1 MDIKPILDRL
11 NEEQRRDAE
20 SIYGIRRT
28 IAGPGTGK
36 TGTQVAQIANFIANN
51 IDPSSIL
58 AMTFTNKAAAETRHR
73 IVKAVGEDGWK
84 VAASTYHTFC
94 RKWILKPNENHAFF
108 KELGYEKGFII
119 LDDSDSMNAM
129 REVKSRQK
137 TGHILMM
144 DALGLTE
151 KSVLKHISSYRADGI
166 SLKHQRDQLKSEPNL
181 VADFTSLINR
191 YPAAQ
196 VDKKSDSYE
205 IFLSEVKEDLYRN
218 PALID
223 PLIISLWRDYS
234 KECASTDGIDF
245 DDQILYSK
253 LLLEADPSIAK
264 RLSNRFSHLCLD
276 EYQDS
281 NQCQWDVINLIVK
294 QSPNPNI
301 FCVGD
306 DRQSI
311 YLFRK
316 AKVELM
322 MTFDQ
327 LFPDCIT
334 NNLVKNYRSSSSIIA
349 LGNAHA
355 ATMTNQIGQ
364 GQLVSGLNKS
374 GSLPIYGRFRD
385 SKAEARWVSGQI
397 TSLLDCGEDPKD
409 IAILYRG
416 HALKNDIVEDL
427 TTQNMDYSIVGDLDF
442 YETAEVK
449 STIATLRALTR
460 ERDIYALSKVLD
472 YATVGIS
479 PARLKS
485 KHHEIGG
492 LPMEIIKGIISTDKR
507 AANKGSE
514 FYSDLMNI
522 IKESTKIISHSDFLK
537 IILNSPEKEQQ
548 YSNSATAR
556 ESINEIFR
564 NFRTKNLSS
573 LTTNVEQFWH
583 KYIFPNFEKEAEKSV
598 KKKGSEDPSEQISEI
613 LNKRMRN
620 SQLVLERISNDLIQ
634 SLDLTL
640 SDAIDDLVLRA
651 ENNNKAESNAINL
664 MTNHASKGLEF
675 KHIFVVGAE
684 QEAYIKMEATAEDI
698 EEESRNFYVAI
709 TRAADNLYIT
719 SAASRYLHG
728 KTVSRE
734 ELMFVKNLKPFL
746 NCIEE
751 KSFGHNQYQTPSI
764 PATKQNPT
772 YNTQTQVIDEIDLDE
787 YLGNCTPGG
796 F

>member
-1 MDIKPILDRL
+1 MNIKPILDRL

-94 RKWILKPNENHAFF
+94 RKWILKPNENHDFF
-108 KELGYEKGFII
+108 KALGYEKGFII
-119 LDDSDSMNAM
+119 LDDSDSLNAM
-129 REVKSRQK
+129 REVKGRLK
-137 TGHILMM
+137 AGHILMM
-144 DALGLTE
+144 EALGLTE

-166 SLKHQRDQLKSEPNL
+166 SLQHQRDLLKAEPNL
-181 VADFTSLINR
+181 VADFASLINR

-196 VDKKSDSYE
+196 VDNKSDTYE
-205 IFLSEVKEDLYRN
+205 IFLSEVKEELYRN

-223 PLIISLWRDYS
+223 PLIISLWRDYE

-245 DDQILYSK
+245 DNQILYSK

-264 RLSNRFSHLCLD
+264 RLSNRFSHICLD
-276 EYQDS
+276 EFQDS
-281 NQCQWDVINLIVK
+281 NQCQWDVINLIIE
-294 QSPNPNI
+294 QSLNPNLFI
-301 FCVGD
+301 VGD

-334 NNLVKNYRSSSSIIA
+334 NALVKNYRSSSSIIA

-374 GSLPIYGRFRD
+374 GSQPVYGRFRD
-385 SKAEARWVSGQI
+385 GKAEARWVSGQI
-397 TSLLDCGEDPKD
+397 KLLLDCGEDPKD

-416 HALKNDIVEDL
+416 HKLKDDLVEEL

-442 YETAEVK
+442 FETAEVK

-492 LPMEIIKGIISTDKR
+492 LPMEIIKGILLSDKR

-514 FYSDLMNI
+514 FYADLMKI
-522 IKESTKIISHSDFLK
+522 IKLSTKIISHSDFLQ
-537 IILNSPEKEQQ
+537 IALNSSELQQ
-548 YSNSATAR
+548 KYRTTPSAKMAVDDIFIQLRAKKLNSFTAG
-556 ESINEIFR
+556 
-564 NFRTKNLSS
+564 
-573 LTTNVEQFWH
+573 VGQFWE
-583 KYIFPNFEKEAEKSV
+583 KYIFPSFEKEAEKLV
-598 KKKGSEDPSEQISEI
+598 KKKGLDEPSEQISEI
-613 LNKRMRN
+613 LNKRIRN
-620 SQLVLERISNDLIQ
+620 SQLVLERICNDLSE

-640 SDAIDDLVLRA
+640 SDAIDELVLRA
-651 ENNNKAESNAINL
+651 ENSNNAESSAINL

-675 KHIFVVGAE
+675 KHVFVIGAE
-684 QEAYIKMEATAEDI
+684 QEAYIKMEATSEDI
-698 EEESRNFYVAI
+698 DEESRNFYVAI
-709 TRAADNLYIT
+709 TRAADSLSIT

-728 KTVSRE
+728 NVVSRD
-734 ELMFVKNLKPFL
+734 ELMFVKNLKPL
-746 NCIEE
+746 MDCIEE
-751 KSFGHNQYQTPSI
+751 KSFGYNQSYAPSI
-764 PATKQNPT
+764 QTKKQNPT
-772 YNTQTQVIDEIDLDE
+772 YNTQPQVIEELDLDA
-787 YLGNCTPGG
+787 YLANSTPGG